1 MPILNNSSLMNNFAT
16 IRIIINDDPDDGYTA
31 TETFQL
37 EQFCYSRQQSLILSQ
52 KNQRARF
59 LRKSLFSMRQT
70 FGILILYLQKTNKI
84 HKFTHIALRVR
95 AKNCKRQ
102 FTQRNLA
109 RIEHTGSWD
118 HCVSQG
124 SRPQGSP
131 GLRCRESCR
140 SSSRRR
146 ALCVLGG
153 TGPATNEV
161 SCQCENYG
169 RQLNGTTFSQL
180 MLWQNKL

>member
-1 MPILNNSSLMNNFAT
+1 
-16 IRIIINDDPDDGYTA
+16 
-31 TETFQL
+31 
-37 EQFCYSRQQSLILSQ
+37 
-52 KNQRARF
+52 
-59 LRKSLFSMRQT
+59 MRQT
-70 FGILILYLQKTNKI
+70 FGILILYLQKTNEI

-102 FTQRNLA
+102 FTQHNPV
-109 RIEHTGSWD
+109 RIEHTGSQD

-153 TGPATNEV
+153 TGPVTNKV

-169 RQLNGTTFSQL
+169 SQLNGTTFSQL
-180 MLWQNKL
+180 MLQQKKQYFNNILMLKKLERFSLKNMSCQGIKVFRYESVF